1 MIGRERESEILRL
14 YHAEKWKVGTI
25 ARQLGLHHTTVRRV
39 LAQAGVDAG
48 RSFERRSKL
57 EPFLPFIRETLEQYP
72 SLPSS
77 RLYQMAV
84 ERGYRGAADYFRSVV
99 ARYRPKKKHE
109 AFLRLSTLPGEEAQV
124 DWAHFGKIAVGST
137 FRALWAFV
145 MVLSFSRRL
154 FLHFY
159 LSAKMEC
166 FLDGH
171 VRAFEAFGGVAR
183 RNLYD
188 NLKSVVLERAGSVV
202 RFNQTFLDFA
212 AHYRF
217 APVPVGIR
225 RGNEKGRVERSIRF
239 IRQSFFAARSF
250 RDVADLNTQAEHWTA
265 GFAAERAC
273 PGDRTRTVR
282 EVFDE
287 EQPLLL
293 PLPENPFPIAH
304 RAEVE
309 VGKTPFFRFDSNDYS
324 VPHQYVR
331 QTLVVL
337 ASPTELRVI
346 NGQIEVTRHERS
358 WDRGARVEKSE
369 HTAAL
374 WQEKRRARRG
384 SALARIEHTVPSSKK
399 FLRTLAE
406 QGANLGNATL
416 LLLRL
421 LQNHPAREL
430 DRAIAEALAR
440 GTPHFGAIRH
450 LLDERRKRRGQPPPV
465 TAHLR
470 DERLQN
476 LVVEP
481 HDLGTYDV
489 LGGIK
494 NEK

>member
-124 DWAHFGKIAVGST
+124 DWAHFGKIAVGSAQ
-137 FRALWAFV
+137 RALWAFV

-154 FLHFY
+154 FLRFY

-183 RNLYD
+183 RSLYD

-225 RGNEKGRVERSIRF
+225 RGNEKACASYCT
-239 IRQSFFAARSF
+239 SF
-250 RDVADLNTQAEHWTA
+250 VH
-265 GFAAERAC
+265 C
-273 PGDRTRTVR
+273 VPG
-282 EVFDE
+282 
-287 EQPLLL
+287 
-293 PLPENPFPIAH
+293 
-304 RAEVE
+304 
-309 VGKTPFFRFDSNDYS
+309 
-324 VPHQYVR
+324 
-331 QTLVVL
+331 L
-337 ASPTELRVI
+337 A
-346 NGQIEVTRHERS
+346 
-358 WDRGARVEKSE
+358 
-369 HTAAL
+369 
-374 WQEKRRARRG
+374 
-384 SALARIEHTVPSSKK
+384 
-399 FLRTLAE
+399 
-406 QGANLGNATL
+406 
-416 LLLRL
+416 
-421 LQNHPAREL
+421 
-430 DRAIAEALAR
+430 
-440 GTPHFGAIRH
+440 
-450 LLDERRKRRGQPPPV
+450 
-465 TAHLR
+465 
-470 DERLQN
+470 
-476 LVVEP
+476 
-481 HDLGTYDV
+481 
-489 LGGIK
+489 
-494 NEK
+494 